1 MQSPPAVR
9 MLALAVML
17 TAAVGTTPSAQAQ
30 SLPDPDRAKLANKC
44 HATIARTSAK
54 VASET
59 LDALRDCARPL
70 TKCVQTKPGDI
81 GCLARARKGCNKQL
95 AAAAAEQTRLVDTIA
110 RKCASDLSVSE
121 MLDARGLGFD
131 AIGAECAS
139 AFGVDV
145 SDAISLGRC
154 LAMHHACAIERTF
167 AVAMPRTAGLL
178 AFAGVDPA
186 RRAAL
191 ACLMPHGGGGE
202 HVGDPGG
209 LARRIEK
216 CAATVMTASA
226 KLVDASTKA
235 LGRCLDTVFT
245 CVQVKTD
252 PIAQPVCLAR
262 ARARCDGEFANI
274 AAAAARPAV
283 ALAKTCA
290 TVDFAQLRDASGQLL
305 DAVGADCAAIG
316 GDAAT
321 LGGYADCL
329 ARTHRCAVA
338 ELARFHAPRAEALLA
353 SVGRSLTEI
362 GGSPPTPVAT
372 STASGLSTPNTTATA
387 GTPSAAT
394 PTTTATPT
402 STPTATDTPTPTA
415 TPTAT
420 VTATPTAT
428 TTPTPTVTATPCHDL
443 FEPSAFP
450 DAPRALDAQCPG
462 GCTDDGYELTVAGN
476 IHAPDDGDFY
486 VWSVADLVGHHF
498 QIVAQLKN
506 LPKDVNYDLHLYR
519 RNGDVFEE
527 IGASTN
533 ARDANELIVYE
544 GHGEDGTNGAQYG
557 VEVRAVSGSACTPP
571 YTLEIKDGG

>member
-9 MLALAVML
+9 MLALVVVL
-17 TAAVGTTPSAQAQ
+17 TASVSSPPTAKAQ
-30 SLPDPDRAKLANKC
+30 SLPDPGRAKVANKC
-44 HATIARTSAK
+44 HATIARTGAD
-54 VASET
+54 VANET

-70 TKCVQTKPGDI
+70 MKCVETKPGDF
-81 GCLARARKGCNKQL
+81 GCLARARKGCNQQL

-110 RKCASDLSVSE
+110 RKCASDLSLSE
-121 MLDARGLGFD
+121 MLDARGLGFGG
-131 AIGAECAS
+131 IGDECAS
-139 AFGVDV
+139 GYGVDV
-145 SDAISLGRC
+145 SDPISLGRC
-154 LAMHHACAIERTF
+154 LAMHHACEIERVF
-167 AVAMPRTAGLL
+167 AIAMPRAAGLL
-178 AFAGVDPA
+178 DFAGVDPA

-191 ACLMPHGGGGE
+191 ACLTPHGGGGE
-202 HVGDPGG
+202 HVGDPTG
-209 LARRIEK
+209 LARRVEK
-216 CAATVMTASA
+216 CAATVMTAGA
-226 KLVDASTKA
+226 KLVDTSMKA

-252 PIAQPVCLAR
+252 PIALPVCLAR
-262 ARARCDGEFANI
+262 ARARCDGEFANL
-274 AAAAARPAV
+274 AAAAARPGV

-290 TVDFAQLRDASGQLL
+290 DVDFATLQNANGQSL

-316 GDAAT
+316 GDATT
-321 LGGYADCL
+321 LTGYADCL
-329 ARTHRCAVA
+329 VRTHRCAVA

-362 GGSPPTPVAT
+362 CGSSPTPVPTADAT
-372 STASGLSTPNTTATA
+372 GVPTPAATTTT

-450 DAPRALDAQCPG
+450 DAPRALDDQCPG

-486 VWSVADLVGHHF
+486 VWNVSDLPGHDF

-527 IGASTN
+527 IGTSTN
-533 ARDANELIVYE
+533 TRDSNELIVYE
-544 GHGEDGTNGAQYG
+544 GDSDDGANGGQYG
-557 VEVRAVSGSACTPP
+557 IEVRAVTGSACTPP